1 MYMKRQMP
9 SDDRYTDAP
18 ADIAEEIKASVA
30 IGDDFPSPE
39 ELRRELKRTITI
51 RLDPDVY
58 AWFQLPGAGY
68 QTRINAVL
76 RRYMELQKAA
86 QSSRQPAVVA
96 AVARKAANKN
106 NPQDGKKARGVKA
119 KRTRIVRA

>member
-1 MYMKRQMP
+1 MNKQIA
-9 SDDRYTDAP
+9 SEDRYTDAP
-18 ADIAEEIKASVA
+18 LEIDEAIRDSEVVA
-30 IGDDFPSPE
+30 DDFPSPE

-86 QSSRQPAVVA
+86 RSSKQPAIVA
-96 AVARKAANKN
+96 AVARKAAKKN
-106 NPQDGKKARGVKA
+106 NPQDGKKARGAKA
-119 KRTRIVRA
+119 KQTRIVRA

>member
-1 MYMKRQMP
+1 MP

-39 ELRRELKRTITI
+39 ELRSELKRTITI

-96 AVARKAANKN
+96 AVARKAAKKN
-106 NPQDGKKARGVKA
+106 NPQDGKKARGSKA